1 MEKNISLENSLKKV
15 LRNHGYYYVK
25 TGDDG
30 YMFIKHDDKIGGI
43 YFELENQAK
52 MRIEKAG
59 VIQSFDNRRSL
70 NNFLS
75 EMEKELN
82 YLNPELARTL
92 TRNQV
97 KKMIRKIGQ
106 E

>member
-1 MEKNISLENSLKKV
+1 
-15 LRNHGYYYVK
+15 
-25 TGDDG
+25 
-30 YMFIKHDDKIGGI
+30 
-43 YFELENQAK
+43 